1 VADHVEPPKR
11 WKLANAS
18 HGVESKRRRYA
29 RDGVVYG
36 VLIWHRDAGEGEVL
50 LHPALNSAHSVVQL
64 DALADWIELLTA
76 EYDARCKDS
85 SYGEKEDV

>member
-11 WKLANAS
+11 WKLADANRGSEA
-18 HGVESKRRRYA
+18 ERRRHA

-50 LHPALNSAHSVVQL
+50 LHPALNSTHIVVQL

-76 EYDARCKDS
+76 EYDARCKNS
-85 SYGEKEDV
+85 SYGEKKDV

>member
-1 VADHVEPPKR
+1 MADHVNPPKR
-11 WKLANAS
+11 WNLANAS

-50 LHPALNSAHSVVQL
+50 LHPALNSVHSVVQL
-64 DALADWIELLTA
+64 DAMGDWIGLLTA
-76 EYDARCKDS
+76 EHEERCISS

>member
-1 VADHVEPPKR
+1 MADHVNPPKR

-18 HGVESKRRRYA
+18 HGVEAERRRHA

-50 LHPALNSAHSVVQL
+50 LHPALHSAHSVVQL
-64 DALADWIELLTA
+64 DAMGDWIGLLTA
-76 EYDARCKDS
+76 EHDERCIS
-85 SYGEKEDV
+85 SFHGEKEDV